1 MIYIIGYM
9 ATLVGLLILITRWN
23 NFFGKLSKL
32 EKFAYIIICLGI
44 MIPLVYGFVMGIIT
58 NVKL

>member
-23 NFFGKLSKL
+23 NFFGKLNKL

>member
-9 ATLVGLLILITRWN
+9 ATLVGLLMLITRWN
-23 NFFGKLSKL
+23 HFFGKLSKL

-44 MIPLVYGFVMGIIT
+44 LIPLVYGFVIGIIT